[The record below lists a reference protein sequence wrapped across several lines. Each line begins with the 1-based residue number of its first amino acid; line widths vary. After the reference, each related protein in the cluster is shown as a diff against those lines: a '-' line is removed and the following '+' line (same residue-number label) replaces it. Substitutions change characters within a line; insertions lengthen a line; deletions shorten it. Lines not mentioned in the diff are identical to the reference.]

1 MRHFVSP
8 SFWKL
13 YEKLPRHIQNLAD
26 KNFALLK
33 ENPRHPSLRL
43 KTAGRYWSVRVG
55 AKNRALAVEIEAG
68 LLWFWIGTHDE
79 YDKLL
84 S

>member
-55 AKNRALAVEIEAG
+55 AKKPRLGGGNRG
-68 LLWFWIGTHDE
+68 GTIMVLDWN
-79 YDKLL
+79 
-84 S
+84 SR